1 MNALLRVNHLVA
13 TFLGVGYSPVAPGTA
28 GTFATLPLYLLLRNL
43 SLPRYLLS
51 VSILAVLGVSAA
63 SRAESLWG
71 KDPGKVVIDE
81 VVGFLIALV
90 SRPKGMRDVLTAF
103 VLFRFFDV
111 VKPPPARNL
120 EALPGGLG
128 IMADDVAA
136 GAMSALALAGIRKL
150 SKRQ

>member
-1 MNALLRVNHLVA
+1 MSPLPRMSRLVA
-13 TFLGVGYSPVAPGTA
+13 TFLGAGYSPVAPGTA
-28 GTFATLPLYLLLRNL
+28 GTIATLPLYLLLRKL

-71 KDPGKVVIDE
+71 KDPGRVVIDE
-81 VVGFLIALV
+81 VVGFLVTLV
-90 SRPKGMRDVLTAF
+90 SRPRGMRDILIGF
-103 VLFRFFDV
+103 VLFRLFDV

-136 GAMSALALAGIRKL
+136 GAMGALALAGIRKL